1 MAGSALIYSLQAE
14 DRGRA
19 EAEAWA
25 AFSSAQNTADFCASW
40 LAILCTQVER
50 VSSAL
55 LLLGPNEKGA
65 FTPAAVWPDPSRD
78 IQHLAAA
85 GKLALTQRRGV
96 VVGPDNGPPSPD
108 KAAYVG
114 YPIEVSGELHGAVI
128 LDLAPVPDQALQ
140 RALRLLHWASA
151 WLVAQ
156 FREEA
161 LRRRDATVARMG
173 LANDLVATALQ
184 ESRFT
189 QTALALANELAGQ
202 LQCDRVSVGIEHA
215 HAVQVEAISNTATF
229 DRKTTLVRLIGEAM
243 DEVIDLDTAVVH
255 PPRDGEDLGGIAHA
269 ELAREFKDVAICSV
283 PLLQDGHTF
292 GVITLERSRGEP
304 FDAAAVEACKTA
316 GMLLGPILAL
326 KQEAERGVLPRLRD
340 SGAWWATAVFGPRH
354 PGIKLLALIVV
365 AVIAFCSVATATY
378 RVAAKTVIE
387 GAVQRAAVAPFD
399 GFVAQSMVRA
409 GDVVKQG
416 DILCRLDDKDLK
428 LERTRLASERE
439 QALGKRRQAMASE
452 DRAAMAVTAAQV
464 EQSEAQLAL
473 VEDKLSR
480 ATLLAPFDGVVVSG
494 DLSQLLGTPVEQG
507 KMLFQVA
514 PLDAYRVIL
523 QVDEADID
531 QVQAGQQGELALS
544 GSPGD
549 PMRIHVKQVTPVS
562 TPQEGHNFFRV
573 EAHLDSPAAR
583 LRPGMEGVGK
593 IAVGPR
599 KLIWIWTHSL
609 VDWLRLWAWKW
620 LP

>member
-1 MAGSALIYSLQAE
+1 MAGAALIYSLQSE

-19 EAEAWA
+19 EAAAWA
-25 AFSSAQNTADFCASW
+25 AFSSAQNTAEFCSSW
-40 LAILCTQVER
+40 LAILCTQVDR
-50 VSSAL
+50 ASGAL

-65 FTPAAVWPDPSRD
+65 FTAAAVWPDPKRD
-78 IQHLAAA
+78 MQHLAEA
-85 GKLALTQRRGV
+85 GKLALTERRGI
-96 VVGPDNGPPSPD
+96 VVGPDSAAPAPD
-108 KAAYVG
+108 KPAYVG
-114 YPIEVSGELHGAVI
+114 YPIEVSGELHGAVV
-128 LDLAPVPDQALQ
+128 LDIAPVPEAALQ

-156 FREEA
+156 FRDEA
-161 LRRRDATVARMG
+161 LRRCDATLARLG

-189 QTALALANELAGQ
+189 QSALAVANELAGQ
-202 LQCDRVSVGIEHA
+202 LQCDRVSIGIAEA
-215 HAVQVEAISNTATF
+215 HSVRVEAISHTASF
-229 DRKTTLVRLIGEAM
+229 DRKTSLVRLIGEAM
-243 DEVIDLDTAVVH
+243 DEVIDLDAAVVH
-255 PPRDGEDLGGIAHA
+255 PPRDGEELGGIAHA
-269 ELAREFKDVAICSV
+269 ELAREFKDDAICSV

-292 GVITLERSRGEP
+292 GVITLERSQGAP
-304 FDAAAVEACKTA
+304 FDAAAVEVCTTA

-326 KQEAERGVLPRLRD
+326 KREAERGVLARTRD
-340 SGAWWATAVFGPRH
+340 AAAWWATALFGPRH
-354 PGIKLLALIVV
+354 PGIKLLAVV
-365 AVIAFCSVATATY
+365 AVAAVVFCSFATATY
-378 RVAAKTVIE
+378 RVSAKTLIE

-399 GFVAQSMVRA
+399 GYVAQSMVRA
-409 GDVVKQG
+409 GDAVKQG

-428 LERTRLASERE
+428 LERTRLAFERE
-439 QALGKRRQAMASE
+439 QLVGKRRQAMASE
-452 DRAAMAVTAAQV
+452 DRAAMALTAAQI

-473 VEDKLSR
+473 VEDKLAR

-507 KMLFQVA
+507 KMLFQVT

-531 QVQAGQQGELALS
+531 QVRPGQEGELALS
-544 GSPGD
+544 GNPGR

-573 EAHLDSPAAR
+573 EARLDSPSAR

-593 IAVGPR
+593 ITVGSR
-599 KLIWIWTHSL
+599 RLLWIWTHGL
-609 VDWLRLWAWKW
+609 VDWARLWAWKS